1 MVTIVLVSEVNIK
14 NITKN
19 EEDLNILSKVL
30 DIEEETIEISLNYE
44 DNFTKEN
51 CQILNELKEKS
62 NIVINWIII
71 DRLSYWEK

>member
-19 EEDLNILSKVL
+19 EEDLNILSKL
-30 DIEEETIEISLNYE
+30 IDIEEETIEISLNYE

>member
-62 NIVINWIII
+62 NIVIN
-71 DRLSYWEK
+71 